1 MNNYMDKP
9 LPTAIQI
16 EPAELLKGLRD
27 SIRESGVIYKFRDSE
42 NLISNELDKTLKET
56 ERRLT

>member
-1 MNNYMDKP
+1 MDKP

-27 SIRESGVIYKFRDSE
+27 SIRESGVIYKFQRF
-42 NLISNELDKTLKET
+42 
-56 ERRLT
+56 